1 MGMGR
6 VLGILGLAAS
16 CALGAPAGKPI
27 ATVDPVSDLRAEL
40 TKLRATPSKAERWAE
55 EARLLF
61 YLAEVSPEKEQMA
74 LYTEGRDLAQKA
86 RAELPKSPAALL
98 WWTAN
103 HGGIARMKK
112 NLWALGALKDIEA
125 ALLEMKAIDPKFGY
139 AAAARV
145 LGKIYLEAPG
155 FISIGSSSKSKE
167 NILESLKA
175 APEFPGNEIGYAEWL
190 VEEGDKKQASE
201 IVKALRNKGSI
212 DKGEYGDFG
221 WEKPLWKRRF
231 EDLEKKTQS
240 LP

>member
-6 VLGILGLAAS
+6 VLGILGFAAS
-16 CALGAPAGKPI
+16 CAWGAPAAKTDI
-27 ATVDPVSDLRAEL
+27 VDPASGLRAEL
-40 TKLRATPSKAERWAE
+40 VKVRATPAKAERWID

-61 YLAEVSPEKEQMA
+61 YLAENSPEPEQMA
-74 LYTEGRDLAQKA
+74 LFTEGRDLAQKA
-86 RAELPKSPAALL
+86 RTEQPKNPAALL

-125 ALLEMKAIDPKFGY
+125 ALLEMKTLDPKFGY

-155 FISIGSSSKSKE
+155 FISIGSSSKAKE

-175 APEFPGNEIGYAEWL
+175 DPEFPGNELGYAEWL
-190 VEEGDKKQASE
+190 LEDGEKQKASE

-221 WEKPLWKRRF
+221 WERPLWQRRF
-231 EDLEKKTQS
+231 EELQKKTQT